1 MRKLQKAPAL
11 QVAQWFNSKEDITLE
26 SLRGRVVLIEV
37 FQMLCPGCVELGLPQ
52 AKRAAQLFSPDD
64 LVVLGLHSVFEHHA
78 AMSPVSLKAFLH
90 EYRISFPVAVD
101 QPALK
106 GTIPQTMELYQL
118 QGTPSL
124 ILIDRQGYLRRVK
137 FGAIDDMQL
146 GAEIMSLIREDCAVE
161 EDGTAR
167 TDAASISPQDRG
179 DRERR
184 ENKDEQSGCGDGG
197 CAI

>member
-137 FGAIDDMQL
+137 FGSIDDMQL

-179 DRERR
+179 DRESR
-184 ENKDEQSGCGDGG
+184 ENKDEQSGCGDSS

>member
-11 QVAQWFNSKEDITLE
+11 QVEQWFNSKEDITLE

-52 AKRAAQLFSPDD
+52 AKRAAQLFSPKD

-78 AMSPVSLKAFLH
+78 AMTPVSLQAFLQ
-90 EYRISFPVAVD
+90 EYRIPFPVAVD
-101 QPALK
+101 LPALK
-106 GTIPQTMELYQL
+106 GTIPQTHIPQTHIPQTMQRYQL

-146 GAEIMSLIREDCAVE
+146 GAEIMSLIRENPLEGE
-161 EDGTAR
+161 EGTMKI
-167 TDAASISPQDRG
+167 DPASVPPG
-179 DRERR
+179 C
-184 ENKDEQSGCGDGG
+184 DEKG